1 MAQTLSVTEVAR
13 HFAEYINRVAYRLD
27 WEFLRHGR
35 RHDVWTDGERQEAIP
50 RHTEINE
57 KLARA
62 ILRRA
67 KRNN

>member
-1 MAQTLSVTEVAR
+1 MKRRELEKDLRQLG
-13 HFAEYINRVAYRLD
+13 
-27 WEFLRHGR
+27 WEFLRHGG
-35 RHDVWTDGERQEAIP
+35 RHDVWTDGEREEAIP

-67 KRNN
+67 RGKN